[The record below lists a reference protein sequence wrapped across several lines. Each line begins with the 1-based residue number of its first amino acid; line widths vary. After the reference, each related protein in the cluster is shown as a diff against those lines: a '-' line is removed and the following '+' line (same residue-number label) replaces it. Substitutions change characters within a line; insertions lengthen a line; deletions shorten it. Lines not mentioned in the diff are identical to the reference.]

1 MIQSKA
7 LAILK
12 SGRNV
17 FLTGSAGAGK
27 TYVLNQYINYLKEHK
42 VGVAVT
48 ASTGIAATHMNGQ
61 TIHSWSG
68 IGIRDEVSMKQLSNL
83 KEKKYFRDKMDAVKV
98 LVIDEISMLHRN
110 QLELVNRVLKYFKG
124 NQMAFGGIQ
133 VVFSGDFFQLPPI
146 GNESESSRQKFAF
159 MSDAWLEAEPVICY
173 LSEQHRQTENDL
185 NLILNE
191 IRSGEVTQKSIDL
204 LESRVEFHPDEGE
217 QETKLFTH
225 NADVDR
231 INQMHLEQIGSHSR
245 FFKAVVKGN
254 EALREMLKKSV
265 LALENL
271 ELKAGAQVMFIKNN
285 YEAGYVNGTLGRVT
299 GFTEKGNPLVK
310 TFDNDLIEAKAETW
324 AIEDESGKPLASF
337 IQIPLRLAW
346 AITVHKS
353 QGMTLDKAMIDLSR
367 AFEQGQGYVA
377 LSRLRDLS
385 GLKLRGL
392 NQTALEVD
400 ELAMRAD
407 YRFRELSAEWDGSL
421 EEKDLEKEFSGFIRQ
436 CGGTL
441 DKREI
446 TRAKEKL
453 VQKGKAE
460 KESTYQLTKK
470 LVGQKLTLDEIVEKR
485 GLGKGTILS
494 HLIHIAETD
503 PEIDLEIYRPD
514 DQIFEKVKG
523 ALSQQAQ
530 EKKISLGKI
539 YSDLGKKVSY
549 DEIKQS
555 LIFLSGS

>member
-271 ELKAGAQVMFIKNN
+271 ELKTGAQVMFIKNN
-285 YEAGYVNGTLGRVT
+285 YEVGYVNGTLGRVT

-377 LSRLRDLS
+377 LSRLKDLS

-407 YRFRELSAEWDGSL
+407 RRFRELSAESDDSL
-421 EEKDLEKEFSGFIRQ
+421 EEKDLEKEFRGFIIH
-436 CGGTL
+436 CGGIT
-441 DKREI
+441 DKKEL
-446 TRAKEKL
+446 AKQKEKL
-453 VQKGKAE
+453 IQKGKVE
-460 KESTYQLTKK
+460 KVSTYQITKK
-470 LVGQKLTLDEIVEKR
+470 LVEEKLSLDEIVEKR